1 MTESADEHVD
11 DEAARPA
18 VPPGRGAWWV
28 PPERRATE
36 TTSAVTQAY
45 LKLREMILS
54 GELAPGTPLSEYQ
67 LVRSLEVSR
76 TPIREAL
83 SRLQSVGLV
92 RGVPQRGM
100 FVRELGPQD
109 VVEIFEIREQL
120 EPLAV
125 RRFIER
131 GMDEALLVR
140 LEQEAN
146 EAPQLMAQGKLRE
159 GVILGSR
166 LHDELIAAA
175 GNSRLT
181 EILAELGDQIW
192 LLSMVGIHAP
202 GRPEEASREHQELL
216 GLIRAKDADAAE
228 EYMRQH
234 LRNEGRALLGALM
247 PNGALSL

>member
-1 MTESADEHVD
+1 VSSEQGDRESN
-11 DEAARPA
+11 
-18 VPPGRGAWWV
+18 
-28 PPERRATE
+28 
-36 TTSAVTQAY
+36 SAVAQAY
-45 LKLREMILS
+45 LKLREMILT

-67 LVRSLEVSR
+67 LVRSLSVSR

-92 RGVPQRGM
+92 RGVPHRGM
-100 FVRELGPQD
+100 FVRELGPRD

-120 EPLAV
+120 EPFAV

-131 GMDEALLVR
+131 GMDEAVLQR
-140 LEQEAN
+140 LEAEAD
-146 EAPQLMAQGKLRE
+146 EAPKLMAEGRYRE

-166 LHDELIAAA
+166 LHDTLIAAS
-175 GNSRLT
+175 GNTRLN

-192 LLSMVGIHAP
+192 LLSMVGIRAP

-216 GLIRAKDADAAE
+216 ALIRARDADGAE
-228 EYMRQH
+228 AYMRQH
-234 LRNEGRALLGALM
+234 LRNEGRALLGALL

>member
-1 MTESADEHVD
+1 VNDAIEDGAVRPE
-11 DEAARPA
+11 RPA
-18 VPPGRGAWWV
+18 IPPGRGAWWV
-28 PPERRATE
+28 PPERREQE
-36 TTSAVTQAY
+36 TQSAVTQAY
-45 LKLREMILS
+45 LRLREMILS

-100 FVRELGPQD
+100 FVREMGPQD

-125 RRFIER
+125 RRFVEQ
-131 GMDEALLVR
+131 GFDEALLAQ
-140 LEQEAN
+140 LEREAD

-166 LHDELIAAA
+166 LHDALIAAA

-202 GRPEEASREHQELL
+202 GRPQEASREHQELL
-216 GLIRAKDADAAE
+216 ALIRARDADAAADF
-228 EYMRQH
+228 MRQH
-234 LRNEGRALLGALM
+234 LRNEGRALLGALL
-247 PNGALSL
+247 PNGALRF